1 MLCALKLKYSKLKY
15 GDARMNRKLRDMLIL
30 VATCLTLLYCIP
42 SFGQVV
48 KGSISGTAVDQQGAV
63 VAGAQ
68 VKATDTETGVVQTT
82 TTDNSGT
89 FHFNLIPVGNYK
101 IEITAQG
108 FKTAVQGGILVAA
121 GRDSGVG
128 TIKLNV
134 GEASSTVE
142 VTAEAPL
149 IESTQA
155 QVTNTFSGT
164 VLQNFAGIQENQG
177 LDNLA
182 LFVPGVVSTRDQNF
196 SNTNGGGGFAVNG
209 LRGRNNDQEIDGQNN
224 NDNSVAGPALF
235 LSDPE
240 FVGQYVII
248 TNNFGP
254 EYGRN
259 AGSVVNLITKSG
271 TNAWHGSIY
280 ENENN
285 RNLNSLTASQ
295 KANKLTEPPR
305 SNDEFGGFT
314 IGGPLVKN
322 RAFFFGGFDQ
332 EILTASTQY
341 STGLLTPTP
350 AGLATLSGCFPT
362 GAAADAVQ
370 AMAKFG
376 AFGVSAGNPTS
387 TRIVDSGPGDGTGG
401 PTDIVGCPHV
411 QLGNVSRV
419 LATPFHGF
427 NWVTKED
434 INLGSND
441 NLSMRYL
448 FNRGNNFN
456 TNDNGAAGYV
466 INIPA
471 LSQALLLSETHNFS
485 SRMVNEVRVGYDRL
499 NVEFGGSSIGNE
511 PTAGQIFAPNV
522 LSDIIIQDGTSL
534 GFGVNA
540 GLPQGRVVNTW
551 QAQDNWNYVLGK
563 HTIKAGV
570 NWTYQQSPSIFLPF
584 VNGAYVFNSI
594 SDYFNNNPLVDVI
607 EQGNPEL
614 GLKEYD
620 TFGYIGD
627 DWKIGRNLTL
637 NLGVTYSYYGS
648 PYNQLHDLGVAQQTG
663 PNPFWDTTLPQ
674 SITTPPAVPA
684 YKKAIGPSFGF
695 AYNPQWGG
703 MFTGNGKTTI
713 RGGYRLSYDPAFYNI
728 LENNYGQ
735 APSTEEAVLLATAIT
750 GDPATQMPALPTGPN
765 ARAQLLPLISS
776 LGPVDPR
783 DLGESFVS
791 PTFRPDQVQS
801 WSLGV
806 ERELT
811 KNSALEVRY
820 VGNHASQ
827 LFQSVNGNPFI
838 GDLAAQFPN
847 LIPAGVTPCP
857 KSQAFDANAVGRV
870 NCNEGVVAF
879 RDNSGYSNYNAVQT
893 EFRANNLFHQ
903 LTLRAGYTFSK
914 TLDNVSEIFSTG
926 GAGTTTS
933 LAQNPLNTSSAEYSI
948 SGLDIPHTF
957 SLSIVEEVPF
967 FKEQHGFAGH
977 LLGGW
982 ALSGSYI
989 WESGQPFTPIDS
1001 SFAAPAVNGGNATA
1015 PGDFF
1020 DNTFQNQFGS
1030 PTARPFLGNLSAPV
1044 DSVGI
1049 FQGDACTIF
1058 AGGATGPLCAGGT
1071 ANQTLISLNNINQ
1084 ALNTTDPTKAFNPTT
1099 YQPVAVTNQQVRY
1112 IANTGI
1118 AETVFGTP
1126 FGNTPRNIGRDAPLN
1141 FLNASVTKSVK
1152 FSERTS
1158 FEFRFTALN
1167 ALNHANFV
1175 SVDPDL
1181 ENAGTG
1187 AFGNAFALPQ
1197 FTSDSIPGSNLAA
1210 SRRFYFG
1217 GIFRF

>member
-1 MLCALKLKYSKLKY
+1 VRGARVCVASQTKNN
-15 GDARMNRKLRDMLIL
+15 GDARMNRKLRDKLIL

-42 SFGQVV
+42 AFGQVI
-48 KGSISGTAVDQQGAV
+48 KGSISGTAVDPQGAV
-63 VAGAQ
+63 VTGAQ
-68 VKATDTETGVVQTT
+68 VKATNTETGVVQTT
-82 TTDNSGT
+82 TTDNAGS

-101 IEITAQG
+101 IEISAQG

-128 TIKLNV
+128 TIRMTV
-134 GEASSTVE
+134 GEASTTVE

-182 LFVPGVVSTRDQNF
+182 LFVPGVVSSRDNNF

-224 NDNSVAGPALF
+224 NDNTIGGPSLF
-235 LSDPE
+235 VGDPE
-240 FVGQYVII
+240 FVGQYIII

-285 RNLNSLTASQ
+285 RNLNSLTSSQ

-322 RAFFFGGFDQ
+322 KAFFFGGFDQ

-341 STGLLTPTP
+341 STGLLSPTP
-350 AGLATLSGCFPT
+350 AGLATLAGCFPT
-362 GAAADAVQ
+362 GAAAAAVS
-370 AMAKFG
+370 ALSKFG
-376 AFGVSAGNPTS
+376 PYGVSAGNPTPGHI
-387 TRIVDSGPGDGTGG
+387 TTQTVDNCVSPIEVGT
-401 PTDIVGCPHV
+401 
-411 QLGNVSRV
+411 VSRV

-427 NWVTKED
+427 NFVTKED
-434 INLGSND
+434 ITLGSND
-441 NLSMRYL
+441 NLSMRYI

-456 TNDNGAAGYV
+456 ANDNGAAGYV

-471 LSQALLLSETHNFS
+471 LSQAVLLSETHNFT
-485 SRMVNEVRVGYDRL
+485 SRMVNEVRVGFDRL

-511 PTAGQIFAPNV
+511 PTTGQILAPNV
-522 LSDIIIQDGTSL
+522 LSDVIFLDGATL

-540 GLPQGRVVNTW
+540 GLPQGRIVNTW

-563 HTIKAGV
+563 HSIKAGV
-570 NWTYQQSPSIFLPF
+570 NWTRQQTPSIFLPF
-584 VNGAYVFNSI
+584 VNGGYF
-594 SDYFNNNPLVDVI
+594 FNNLSDFVNNQPIFNII

-620 TFGYIGD
+620 TFFYVGD

-637 NLGVTYSYYGS
+637 NLGVTYSYFGA
-648 PYNQLHDLGVAQQTG
+648 PYNQLHDLGVSQQTG
-663 PNPFWDTTLPQ
+663 PNPFWDTTLPL
-674 SITTPPAVPA
+674 SITTPPTVAPF
-684 YKKAIGPSFGF
+684 KKGIGPSFGF

-703 MFTGNGKTTI
+703 FLTGNGKTTI
-713 RGGYRLSYDPAFYNI
+713 RGGYRLSYDPSFYNI
-728 LENNYGQ
+728 ISNNYGN
-735 APSTEEAVLLATAIT
+735 APSTEQALILGTLLT
-750 GDPATQMPALPTGPN
+750 GDPATQMPGTPTGAN

-776 LGPVDPR
+776 LGPIDPR
-783 DLGESFVS
+783 TLGESFVS
-791 PTFRPDQVQS
+791 SNFRPDQVSS

-811 KNSALEVRY
+811 KNSAVEVRY

-827 LFQSVNGNPFI
+827 LFNSVNGNPFVA
-838 GDLAAQFPN
+838 DLAAQFPN
-847 LIPAGVTPCP
+847 LVPAGVTPCP
-857 KSQAFDANAVGRV
+857 ASQAFDGATTQTAVGRV
-870 NCNEGVVAF
+870 NCNEGVVSF
-879 RDNSGYSNYNAVQT
+879 RNNTGFSNYQGVQT

-926 GAGTTTS
+926 GAGSTTS
-933 LAQNPLNTSSAEYSI
+933 LAQNPFNISGAEYAL

-957 SLSIVEEVPF
+957 TVTMVEDLPI
-967 FKEQHGFAGH
+967 FKGQHGFTGH
-977 LLGGW
+977 VLGGW
-982 ALSGSYI
+982 SLSGSYV

-1001 SFAAPAVNGGNATA
+1001 LFANPVSRGGTA
-1015 PGDFF
+1015 NGDFF
-1020 DNTFQNQFGS
+1020 DSGFLGQFGS
-1030 PTARPFLGNLSAPV
+1030 STARPFLGSSSAPV

-1049 FQGDACTIF
+1049 FAGDACTE
-1058 AGGATGPLCAGGT
+1058 TGIGCSVGP
-1071 ANQTLISLNNINQ
+1071 NQLISLNSINSSGQ
-1084 ALNTTDPTKAFNPTT
+1084 VVT
-1099 YQPVAVTNQQVRY
+1099 VTNNQVRY

-1126 FGNTPRNIGRDAPLN
+1126 FGNVPRNIGRDAPLN
-1141 FLNASVTKSVK
+1141 FLNASVTKMVK
-1152 FSERTS
+1152 FNERAS

-1167 ALNHANFV
+1167 ALNHANFA
-1175 SVDPDL
+1175 SVDPNL
-1181 ENAGTG
+1181 ENAGNG
-1187 AFGNAFALPQ
+1187 IFGSAFALPQ
-1197 FTSDSIPGSNLAA
+1197 FTGDSIPGSNLAA